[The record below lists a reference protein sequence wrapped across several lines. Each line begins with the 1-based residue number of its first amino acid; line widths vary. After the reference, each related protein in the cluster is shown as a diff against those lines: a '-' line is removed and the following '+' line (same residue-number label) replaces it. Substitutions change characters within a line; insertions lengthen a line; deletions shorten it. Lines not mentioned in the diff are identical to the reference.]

1 MDINTSE
8 ECLDLLHLIEGDS
21 NISQRELAR
30 KSGMSLGKVNHC
42 IKALVNIGY
51 IKISNFK
58 NSDSKLNYLYLLT
71 PSGII
76 NKTII
81 TKKFLR
87 QKQQEYDK
95 LKSYLSE

>member
-1 MDINTSE
+1 MDINISE
-8 ECLDLLHLIEGDS
+8 ACLDLLHLIEKNP
-21 NISQRELAR
+21 NISQRALAK
-30 KSGMSLGKVNHC
+30 KSGLSLGKVNYC
-42 IKALVNIGY
+42 IKALVKIGY
-51 IKISNFK
+51 IKINNFK
-58 NSDSKLNYLYLLT
+58 NSDSKLNYVYLLT

>member
-1 MDINTSE
+1 MDINNSE
-8 ECLDLLHLIEGDS
+8 ECLDLLHLIEENPS
-21 NISQRELAR
+21 TSQRELAI
-30 KSGMSLGKVNHC
+30 KSGLSLGKVNYC
-42 IKALVNIGY
+42 IKALVEIGY
-51 IKISNFK
+51 IKINNFK

>member
-58 NSDSKLNYLYLLT
+58 NSDNKLNYLYLLT

>member
-1 MDINTSE
+1 VDINNSE
-8 ECLDLLHLIEGDS
+8 ECLDLLYLIEEDS
-21 NISQRELAR
+21 NISQRELAE
-30 KSGMSLGKVNHC
+30 KSGMSLGKVNYC
-42 IKALVNIGY
+42 IKALVKIGY
-51 IKISNFK
+51 IKINNFK